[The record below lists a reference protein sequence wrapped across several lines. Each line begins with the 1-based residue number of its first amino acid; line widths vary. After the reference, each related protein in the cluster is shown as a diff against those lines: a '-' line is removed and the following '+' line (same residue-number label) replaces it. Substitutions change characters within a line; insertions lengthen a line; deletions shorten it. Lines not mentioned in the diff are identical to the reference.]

1 MKAYVVEGDIMIGD
15 FNAEDL
21 WNDQRQTSVDLNR
34 RALKGTIMKW
44 MYVLFRFVLV
54 LVGAKHGFRGGQAL
68 IAKIVQGLLSASAGG
83 GVGSPDR
90 GRKEGRT
97 ERKHA
102 EQRASRRRKRRKD
115 GKHSGSPLQG
125 VL

>member
-1 MKAYVVEGDIMIGD
+1 MIGD

-21 WNDQRQTSVDLNR
+21 WNDQRQTSVDLSR
-34 RALKGTIMKW
+34 RALKGSIVKW

-68 IAKIVQGLLSASAGG
+68 VAKIVQGSLSASVGG
-83 GVGSPDR
+83 GVGSPER

-102 EQRASRRRKRRKD
+102 EQRARRRRKRRKD